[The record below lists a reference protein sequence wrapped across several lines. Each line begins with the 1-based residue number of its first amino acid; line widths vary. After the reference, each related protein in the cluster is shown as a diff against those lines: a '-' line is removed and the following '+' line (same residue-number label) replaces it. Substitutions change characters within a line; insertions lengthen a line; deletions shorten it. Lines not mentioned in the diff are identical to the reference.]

1 MNQFEFREWQ
11 KPCEEA
17 LLESD
22 AKKIFGRIVVAEAAI
37 FHRLRGATG
46 RIESGELEAIEVMLN
61 KLRSRIASSFG
72 LPEGHDRNR
81 QSATWP
87 PHGSA

>member
-1 MNQFEFREWQ
+1 MDQFEFREWQ

-22 AKKIFGRIVVAEAAI
+22 AKKIFERIVVAEAAI

-46 RIESGELEAIEVMLN
+46 RIESGELEAMEMMLN
-61 KLRSRIASSFG
+61 KLRSLIASSFAFADG
-72 LPEGHDRNR
+72 QDRNR
-81 QSATWP
+81 QSSAGP
-87 PHGSA
+87 PGGPA

>member
-1 MNQFEFREWQ
+1 VDHLEFREWQ

-22 AKKIFGRIVVAEAAI
+22 AKKIFQRIVVAEAAI

-46 RIESGELEAIEVMLN
+46 RVDSSELEAIEAMLN
-61 KLRSRIASSFG
+61 KLRSLIANSFAF
-72 LPEGHDRNR
+72 PDRHERNR
-81 QSATWP
+81 STCP
-87 PHGSA
+87 PRDPT